1 MADDVWLYD
10 FKTKATTNLTN
21 NPALDIIP
29 MWKGNKVYFASD
41 RDEPDRMNL
50 YSYDLGTKQTRKLT
64 DFTEYDIKFPSLGD
78 NAIVFENGGYI
89 YRFDLADREGREGA
103 GDDRR
108 GLRQRPRR
116 CRWTSAGA

>member
-1 MADDVWLYD
+1 
-10 FKTKATTNLTN
+10 
-21 NPALDIIP
+21 
-29 MWKGNKVYFASD
+29 
-41 RDEPDRMNL
+41 MNL

-89 YRFDLADREGREGA
+89 YRFDLAAEKA
-103 GDDRR
+103 VKVPGDDRR

-116 CRWTSAGA
+116 AWWT